1 MSMTFNRSVR
11 LYVAGM
17 GFAALGVLVASS
29 VLPRPAT
36 DLWALFSLL
45 LVGCLLEISRTQNK
59 AGGLTGS
66 LVFVFHLAVGL
77 VLGGFWG
84 AIAAGT
90 AKAIAHV
97 FERTAVI
104 KAVFNVSERV
114 VSVGL
119 TFLVYYSLGGVHP
132 PEFLQPSSGAG
143 VSFEVALIEVGR
155 FLASAIVYFV
165 VNSVAVNAVVALASN
180 RPVLSTWRSN
190 TIWVLGYDMAA
201 SSLALV
207 VAWLFLQSNEAAG
220 PKKFLF
226 LVIFLPLVGARHIYG
241 KLNRLEEIHKEL
253 DRAYEQ
259 LELNVREQL
268 QMMVKA
274 IEARDP
280 YTSGHSRRVCGLAR
294 AIAVD
299 FGLALEEIEDIEN
312 AALLHDV
319 GKIHAEFAPLLQK
332 EGKLTD
338 EEWEIMKSH
347 SVRSAELV
355 SSFSRFQGNV
365 VACVRH
371 HHERWDGRGYPD
383 GIAGEAIPLGARI
396 ITIADTIDAM
406 TTNRPYR
413 NALSLEVVLA
423 ELNKCQGSQFDP
435 ELVQL
440 TVNSV
445 TVRRLISDPA
455 SILEYLPQPRIRAR
469 ATEALRSGRSPSDTS
484 SGSKAAA
491 TGNFA

>member
-1 MSMTFNRSVR
+1 MTFNRAVR
-11 LYVAGM
+11 LYVTGT
-17 GFAALGVLVASS
+17 GIAALVVLAVTSM
-29 VLPRPAT
+29 LPRPQT
-36 DLWALFSLL
+36 DLWGLFSLL
-45 LVGCLLEISRTQNK
+45 FVGCLLEISRTQNK
-59 AGGLTGS
+59 TGGLTGS

-77 VLGGFWG
+77 VVGGFWG
-84 AIAAGT
+84 ALAAGT
-90 AKAIAHV
+90 AKAISHLW
-97 FERTAVI
+97 ERTAPI
-104 KAVFNVSERV
+104 KALFNVAERV
-114 VSVGL
+114 VSVGA
-119 TFLVYYSLGGVHP
+119 TFLVYHLLGGSHP
-132 PEFLQPSSGAG
+132 PSFLVPDSGAV
-143 VSFEVALIEVGR
+143 VSFELALLEVVR
-155 FLASAIVYFV
+155 FLISAVVYFV
-165 VNSVAVNAVVALASN
+165 INSVAVNTVVALASG
-180 RPVLSTWRSN
+180 RPVVSTWRAN
-190 TIWVLGYDMAA
+190 TVWVLGYDIAA

-207 VAWLFLQSNEAAG
+207 VAWLFLHANASAG

-226 LVIFLPLVGARHIYG
+226 LLVVLPLVGVRHIYG
-241 KLNRLEEIHKEL
+241 KLNRLEEVYKEL

-299 FGLALEEIEDIEN
+299 LGLSSEEIEDIEN

-332 EGKLTD
+332 EGKLD
-338 EEWEIMKSH
+338 DDEWEIMKSH
-347 SVRSAELV
+347 SVKSAELV

-365 VACVRH
+365 VSCVRH

-383 GIAGEAIPLGARI
+383 KIVGTTIPLGARI

-413 NALSLEVVLA
+413 DALSLEVVLA
-423 ELNKCQGSQFDP
+423 ELNKCKGSQFDP
-435 ELVQL
+435 DLVEL

-455 SILEYLPQPRIRAR
+455 SILEYLPQPKIRAR
-469 ATEALRSGRSPSDTS
+469 ANEALRSGRSPSDS
-484 SGSKAAA
+484 AAQNLKGSG
-491 TGNFA
+491 TFA

>member
-1 MSMTFNRSVR
+1 MEV
-11 LYVAGM
+11 
-17 GFAALGVLVASS
+17 
-29 VLPRPAT
+29 
-36 DLWALFSLL
+36 
-45 LVGCLLEISRTQNK
+45 SRTQNK

-77 VLGGFWG
+77 VLGGFFG
-84 AIAAGT
+84 ALAAGT
-90 AKAIAHV
+90 AKAIAHLRD
-97 FERTAVI
+97 RTAPI
-104 KAVFNVSERV
+104 KALFNVSERIL
-114 VSVGL
+114 SVGL
-119 TFLVYYSLGGVHP
+119 TFIVYHLLGGEHP
-132 PEFLQPSSGAG
+132 PAFLLPDSG
-143 VSFEVALIEVGR
+143 VSVSFNVALLEVVR
-155 FLASAIVYFV
+155 FLVSAVVYFV
-165 VNSVAVNAVVALASN
+165 VNSAAVNVVVALASG
-180 RPVLSTWRSN
+180 RPVLSTWRAN
-190 TIWVLGYDMAA
+190 TVWVLGYDIAA
-201 SSLALV
+201 STFALA
-207 VAWLFLQSNEAAG
+207 VAWLFLQSNESDG
-220 PKKFLF
+220 IKKFLF
-226 LVIFLPLVGARHIYG
+226 LVVFIPLVGVRHIYG

-268 QMMVKA
+268 AMMVKA

-280 YTSGHSRRVCGLAR
+280 YTSGHSRRVCGLSR

-299 FGLALEEIEDIEN
+299 FGLPPEEIEDIEN

-383 GIAGEAIPLGARI
+383 GIASTDIPLGARI

-413 NALSLEVVLA
+413 AALSLEVVLA
-423 ELNKCQGSQFDP
+423 ELNKCKGSQFDP
-435 ELVQL
+435 ELVEL

-455 SILEYLPQPRIRAR
+455 SILEYLPQPKIRAR
-469 ATEALRSGRSPSDTS
+469 ANEALRRGQSPSAVTDGKAGTS
-484 SGSKAAA
+484 R
-491 TGNFA
+491 F

>member
-1 MSMTFNRSVR
+1 MPFNRAVKA
-11 LYVAGM
+11 YVAAM
-17 GFAALGVLVASS
+17 VVAAAGLIVYLNT
-29 VLPRPAT
+29 LDRPPA
-36 DLWALFSLL
+36 DYWAIFSLAFI
-45 LVGCLLEISRTQNK
+45 GCLLEVSGTRNHR
-59 AGGLTGS
+59 GGVGGS
-66 LVFVFHLAVGL
+66 LVFVFHLAMGL

-84 AIAAGT
+84 ALAAGMMKLVSQVYQRT
-90 AKAIAHV
+90 DPIKAI
-97 FERTAVI
+97 
-104 KAVFNVSERV
+104 FNVAERM

-119 TFLVYYSLGGVHP
+119 TFTVYNALGGSHP
-132 PEFLQPSSGAG
+132 PNFIQPIGLG
-143 VSFEVALIEVGR
+143 EIVVFEEALLEVGI
-155 FLASAIVYFV
+155 FLASAVVYFV
-165 VNSVAVNAVVALASN
+165 TNSIAVNSAVALAA
-180 RPVLSTWRSN
+180 RKPFWSTWRTN
-190 TIWVLGYDMAA
+190 TVWVLGYDIAA
-201 SSLALV
+201 SLLSLLV
-207 VAWLFLQSNEAAG
+207 A
-220 PKKFLF
+220 FLF
-226 LVIFLPLVGARHIYG
+226 LRANAGQGLERFGFVLVVFLLLAARHIYG
-241 KLNRLEEIHKEL
+241 KLNTLQDLYGEL
-253 DRAYEQ
+253 DRAYEE

-268 QMMVKA
+268 AMMVKA

-280 YTSGHSRRVCGLAR
+280 YTSGHSRRVCGLSR

-299 FGLALEEIEDIEN
+299 FGLPPEEIEDIEN

-383 GIAGEAIPLGARI
+383 GIASTDIPLGARI

-413 NALSLEVVLA
+413 AALSLEVVLA
-423 ELNKCQGSQFDP
+423 ELNKCKGSQFDP
-435 ELVQL
+435 ELVEL

-455 SILEYLPQPRIRAR
+455 SILEYLPQPKIKAR
-469 ATEALRSGRSPSDTS
+469 ADALRSG
-484 SGSKAAA
+484 KAVARKP
-491 TGNFA
+491 GLR